1 MGIVNLTAW
10 QLLAWIVGLEI
21 VSAPI
26 IIVVVNSVISGYF
39 RYKEQ
44 HVGRMAKAIGE
55 AMEKTIKTIENKVK
69 KEEEN

>member
-26 IIVVVNSVISGYF
+26 VIVIANSVVSGYF

-44 HVGRMAKAIGE
+44 HVGRITKAVGE
-55 AMEKTIKTIENKVK
+55 AMEKMIKDIESKIK

>member
-1 MGIVNLTAW
+1 MGIINLTAW

-55 AMEKTIKTIENKVK
+55 AMENMIKAIESKNK

>member
-26 IIVVVNSVISGYF
+26 IIVIVNSVVSGYF

-44 HVGRMAKAIGE
+44 LCE
-55 AMEKTIKTIENKVK
+55 ANF
-69 KEEEN
+69 NRF